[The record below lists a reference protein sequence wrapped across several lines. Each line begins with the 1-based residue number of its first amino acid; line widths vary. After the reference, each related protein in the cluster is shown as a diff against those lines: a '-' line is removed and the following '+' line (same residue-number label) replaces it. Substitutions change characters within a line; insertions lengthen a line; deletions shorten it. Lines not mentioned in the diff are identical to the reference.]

1 MFIPLIK
8 IRIKE
13 MSTLRLLLF
22 IVLFFIGNAISAL
35 PNSYDHS
42 EESIEANSQIND
54 QDNNHAYFD
63 ADRIKSESSIQI
75 VGRFGPN
82 VIFNNAINGIQWLRT
97 HKNKIAL
104 LYIISSETIDLK
116 LNSLKIIY
124 PFHYF
129 P

>member
-1 MFIPLIK
+1 
-8 IRIKE
+8 

-22 IVLFFIGNAISAL
+22 IVLFFIGNAVIAS
-35 PNSYDHS
+35 PNSYEHY
-42 EESIEANSQIND
+42 EESIEAISQIGD
-54 QDNNHAYFD
+54 HDHNHTYFD
-63 ADRIKSESSIQI
+63 AVRIKSESSVQI
-75 VGRFGPN
+75 EGRFRPN
-82 VIFNNAINGIQWLRT
+82 VVFSNAISGIQWLCS

>member
-1 MFIPLIK
+1 
-8 IRIKE
+8 
-13 MSTLRLLLF
+13 MSILRLLLF
-22 IVLFFIGNAISAL
+22 IGLLFKGNAFSAL
-35 PNSYDHS
+35 PIIYDFS
-42 EESIEANSQIND
+42 TESIEAVSQISD
-54 QDNNHAYFD
+54 RDNNHTYFD
-63 ADRIKSESSIQI
+63 ADRIKSESSIQF
-75 VGRFGPN
+75 VGRFRPN
-82 VIFNNAINGIQWLRT
+82 VVFNNTISGIQWLCS